1 MKWISGSGW
10 SFIAYGLAVCGY
22 FSTALVKHW
31 RAPDLP
37 AGDGSSY
44 SSGSSYGRS
53 SGGSW
58 GGGK

>member
-1 MKWISGSGW
+1 MKWISASGW
-10 SFIAYGLAVCGY
+10 GFIAYGLSVCGY
-22 FSTALVKHW
+22 FSTAVVNRW
-31 RAPDLP
+31 PAPDMQS
-37 AGDGSSY
+37 GGSSY

>member
-1 MKWISGSGW
+1 MKSISKAAW
-10 SFIAYGLAVCGY
+10 FYLVYGLIACGY
-22 FSTALVKHW
+22 FSTAAVNRW
-31 RAPDLP
+31 RGPDFDS
-37 AGDGSSY
+37 DGSG

>member
-1 MKWISGSGW
+1 MKQISTQGW
-10 SFIAYGLAVCGY
+10 AFLAYGLAVCGY
-22 FSTALVKHW
+22 FSTAVVNRW
-31 RAPDLP
+31 PAPEFP
-37 AGDGSSY
+37 ADNGSY